1 MSNTFHGGIHP
12 SYSKEFTK
20 SIPIKDVTPGETVTI
35 LMHQNIGA
43 PCKPIVKVGDEVLV
57 GQKIGDSDS
66 FVSSPVHSSVSGTV
80 QKIVNVLLPN
90 GAKGEAA
97 IIANDGQYRRT
108 KMETKP
114 LAELSKEEILH
125 LIREAGIVG
134 LGGAGFPT
142 HIKLNPP
149 ADKKIEYILIN
160 GAECEPYL
168 TSDHRILVEEPDAVV
183 RVLEVILALFPDAQ
197 GIIGIEDNK
206 PDAIAAI
213 EKAIAG
219 KSRMSLCVME
229 TKYPQGAEKQL
240 IYSATKRKVPS
251 GKLPA
256 DVGCIVDNVDTTVAI
271 GQAVL
276 EGTPLLRRIIT
287 MSGEMYDQPA
297 NYRVPLGVSY
307 RQLIEMSGGHPEEAV
322 KIIHGGP
329 MMGLAMF
336 DYDVPVMKTSSC
348 ILLLSQKEAAI
359 CEESA
364 CIRCGRCTRAC
375 PMSLLPLELDR
386 FARNNDADRFLR
398 CHGLDCIE
406 CGSCSYV
413 CPAKRHL
420 VHSIRVKKREL
431 MAKKRA

>member
-20 SIPIKDVTPGETVTI
+20 TIPIRDVTPGETVTI
-35 LMHQNIGA
+35 LMQQHIGA
-43 PCKPIVKVGDEVLV
+43 PCKPIVKVGDEVLA
-57 GQKIGDSDS
+57 GQKIGDSDA

-80 QKIVNVLLPN
+80 KKIVKVLQPN
-90 GAKGEAA
+90 GAKGDAV

-108 KMETKP
+108 QMEVKP
-114 LAELSKEEILH
+114 LAELSKEEILN

-168 TSDHRILVEEPDAVV
+168 TSDHRILVEEPAAVV
-183 RVLEVILALFPDAQ
+183 RGLEVILTLFPEAQ

-213 EKAIAG
+213 EEAIAG
-219 KSRMSLCVME
+219 KSRMSVCVME

-276 EGTPLLRRIIT
+276 EGIPLLRRIIT
-287 MSGEMYDQPA
+287 ISGEMYDQPA
-297 NYRVPLGVSY
+297 NYRVPLGISY

-348 ILLLSQKEAAI
+348 ILLLSDKEAAI
-359 CEESA
+359 CQESA
-364 CIRCGRCTRAC
+364 CIRCGRCTRVC
-375 PMSLLPLELDR
+375 PMNLLPLELDR
-386 FARNNDADRFLR
+386 FARNNDEDRFLR

-420 VHSIRVKKREL
+420 VHSIRVKKRAL

>member
-1 MSNTFHGGIHP
+1 MANTFLGGIHP
-12 SYSKEFTK
+12 RYSKELTK
-20 SIPIKDVTPGETVTI
+20 SIPLQEVIPGETVTI
-35 LMHQNIGA
+35 LMQQHIGV
-43 PCKPIVKVGDEVLV
+43 PCKPLVKVGDKVLV
-57 GQKIGDSDS
+57 GQKIGDSDAFLS
-66 FVSSPVHSSVSGTV
+66 VPVHSTVSGTV
-80 QKIVNVLLPN
+80 KKIARVIQPN
-90 GAKGEAA
+90 GNKGEAV
-97 IIANDGQYRRT
+97 IIQNDGNFERVW
-108 KMETKP
+108 METKP
-114 LAELSKEEILH
+114 LEELSKEEILH

-168 TSDHRILVEEPDAVV
+168 TSDHRIMLEKPDALIRGL
-183 RVLEVILALFPDAQ
+183 RVLLKLFPDAQ

-206 PDAIAAI
+206 PDAI
-213 EKAIAG
+213 EAIANEIKG
-219 KSRMSLCVME
+219 FDRMSICVME

-240 IYSATKRKVPS
+240 IYSATKRIVPS

-256 DVGCIVDNVDTTVAI
+256 DIGCIVDNVDTTVAI
-271 GQAVL
+271 GRAIFK
-276 EGTPLLRRIIT
+276 GGPLLRRIIT
-287 MSGEMYDQPA
+287 LSGDKFDKPM
-297 NYRVPLGVSY
+297 NLSVPLGISY
-307 RQLIEMSGGHPEEAV
+307 RQIIEMAGGHPEDAV
-322 KIIHGGP
+322 KIINGGP

-348 ILLLSQKEAAI
+348 ILLLSEREASI

-375 PMSLLPLELDR
+375 PMNLLPLELDR
-386 FARNNDADRFLR
+386 FARFNDEDRFVR
-398 CHGLDCIE
+398 YHGLDCIE

-420 VHSIRVKKREL
+420 VHAIRVKKRAI
-431 MAKKRA
+431 MAKKKG

>member
-20 SIPIKDVTPGETVTI
+20 TIPIRDVTPGETVTI
-35 LMHQNIGA
+35 LMQQHIGA
-43 PCKPIVKVGDEVLV
+43 PCKPIVKVGDEVLA
-57 GQKIGDSDS
+57 GQKIGDSDA

-80 QKIVNVLLPN
+80 KKIVKVLQPN
-90 GAKGEAA
+90 GSKGDAV

-108 KMETKP
+108 QMEVKP
-114 LAELSKEEILH
+114 LSELSKEEILH

-168 TSDHRILVEEPDAVV
+168 TSDHRILVEEPAAVV
-183 RVLEVILALFPDAQ
+183 RGLEVILTLFPEAQ

-213 EKAIAG
+213 EEAIAG
-219 KSRMSLCVME
+219 KSRMSVCVME

-276 EGTPLLRRIIT
+276 EGIPLLRRIIT

-348 ILLLSQKEAAI
+348 ILLLSDKEAAI
-359 CEESA
+359 CQESA

-375 PMSLLPLELDR
+375 PMNLLPLELDR
-386 FARNNDADRFLR
+386 FARNNDEDRFLR

-420 VHSIRVKKREL
+420 VHSIRVKKRAL